1 MKAQRGDPARSNP
14 VPATPRRSRGEEER
28 MRGFVDPG
36 SVATEAARVLNPDGT
51 LVPDHGF
58 TLDLKEEDL
67 REIYRLM
74 VLTRRVDQ
82 EGTNLQR
89 QGELGVYTPSLGQE
103 AAQIGAAY
111 ALEPQ
116 DWVFPSYR
124 ELGFAMLRGIEPAKI
139 MHLFRGT
146 WHGGLYDYREHR
158 IAPYAVPIATQM
170 LHGVGFAAAAKL
182 DGANLV
188 VMTCFGD
195 GATSEGD
202 FHEACNY
209 AGVWRSPIVFFCQNN
224 QYAISVPLSK
234 QTAAPTIAV
243 KALGYGFPGVRV
255 DGNDVLASYAVAKDA
270 VHRAR
275 EGHGPTLIEAVTYRR
290 GPHST
295 ADDPS
300 RYRTDEELKQWEA
313 LDPIGRFEKYCDAE
327 GILSEEFKKE
337 CETQAADAASQMRRE
352 IVGAGPL
359 DPKLIFEHVY
369 ADRPPI
375 LERELQAF
383 IRDQEGR

>member
-1 MKAQRGDPARSNP
+1 MK
-14 VPATPRRSRGEEER
+14 
-28 MRGFVDPG
+28 GFVDPA
-36 SVATEAARVLNPDGT
+36 SVPLEKVQILQPDGT

-67 REIYRLM
+67 REMYRLM
-74 VLTRRVDQ
+74 VLTRKVDQ

-103 AAQIGAAY
+103 GAQIGAAY
-111 ALEPQ
+111 ALDRN
-116 DWVFPSYR
+116 DWIFPSYR
-124 ELGFAMLRGIEPAKI
+124 ELGAALMRGIAPGDI
-139 MHLFRGT
+139 LHLFRGT

-158 IAPYAVPIATQM
+158 VAPYSVPIATQC
-170 LHGVGFAAAAKL
+170 LHAVGFATGGKM
-182 DGANLV
+182 DNANLV
-188 VMTCFGD
+188 VMACCGD

-209 AGVWRSPIVFFCQNN
+209 AGVWKAPVVFLVQNN

-255 DGNDVLASYAVAKDA
+255 DGNDVLATYVVAKEA
-270 VHRAR
+270 VRRAR
-275 EGHGPTLIEAVTYRR
+275 EGEGPTLIEAVTYRR

-295 ADDPS
+295 ADDPT
-300 RYRTDEELKQWEA
+300 RYRSNDELAEWEK
-313 LDPIGRFEKYCDAE
+313 LDPIARFEKYLQNE
-327 GILSEEFKKE
+327 GVLSEEFKQKCEDEGKE
-337 CETQAADAASQMRRE
+337 AAAGLRRS

-359 DPKLIFEHVY
+359 DPLLLFEHVY
-369 ADRPPI
+369 DERPQA
-375 LERELQAF
+375 LEQQREAF
-383 IRDQEGR
+383 IRDQEGE